1 MQRHRDLNRHMAG
14 PDKNVA
20 AHMEDARA
28 MTQKYSLNVNGKVS
42 TVEADDDMPLL
53 YALRN
58 DLGLNNPH
66 FGCGLAQCGACTVH
80 VDGKPTRSCVT
91 PLKDVGDREIV
102 TLAGLGTPDRPHPLQ
117 TAYVQEEV
125 PQCAYCI
132 NGWIMTAA
140 AFLRDHKKPTD
151 AEIRDALTGLKC
163 RCGTHMAI
171 LRAVKRAAAMM
182 G

>member
-1 MQRHRDLNRHMAG
+1 MITI
-14 PDKNVA
+14 
-20 AHMEDARA
+20 E
-28 MTQKYSLNVNGKVS
+28 VNG
-42 TVEADDDMPLL
+42 TPRQIDIEPDTPLL
-53 YALRN
+53 WVLR
-58 DLGLNNPH
+58 DVVGLTGTK
-66 FGCGLAQCGACTVH
+66 FGCGIAQCGACTVH

-91 PLKDVGDREIV
+91 PLSRVADTKIV
-102 TLAGLGTPDRPHPLQ
+102 TLAGLGTPGKPHPLQ

-151 AEIRDALTGLKC
+151 AEIRAALGGLKC
-163 RCGTHMAI
+163 RCGTHVSI